1 MHKQHPT
8 AVLYMEK
15 ALSRYYI
22 YKFLTG
28 ISVATTSFF
37 FTFFYLKGFPIEYL
51 VYAIF
56 TYAVTCLIL
65 LPFIPR
71 IISRLGLRKTF
82 YLHTVFVFFKIISV
96 FLLVEYEWVAVFFLL
111 QFFNAFNVMFMR
123 IPLETHFS
131 LKGSCEKR
139 GRSIA
144 LENTILIV
152 SGALGGV
159 FAGHILD
166 TQGILFW
173 EVFHFGMIIVAAFVM
188 DISDEKVELY
198 STKIKEYKK
207 IFPKKLEQ
215 SLFFTNI
222 FYPFTRD
229 FLPMWIIINLGSFTI
244 GAYFLLF
251 RFVMSIFLNNFIG
264 KIVDLNKA
272 HSFYVLSVVL
282 SSIFYLL
289 IPFVTSSVNLF
300 LLSFSLGLFAI
311 IIEIPFRRTYYLLS
325 KANAHTTEFMI
336 YKELIIQK
344 SLFFSCVIALV
355 LLSFVTQWEYLLALG
370 SLSSLAFL
378 YLKPNLISTHSQGNI
393 K

>member
-1 MHKQHPT
+1 
-8 AVLYMEK
+8 
-15 ALSRYYI
+15 
-22 YKFLTG
+22 
-28 ISVATTSFF
+28 
-37 FTFFYLKGFPIEYL
+37 
-51 VYAIF
+51 
-56 TYAVTCLIL
+56 
-65 LPFIPR
+65 
-71 IISRLGLRKTF
+71 
-82 YLHTVFVFFKIISV
+82 
-96 FLLVEYEWVAVFFLL
+96 
-111 QFFNAFNVMFMR
+111 
-123 IPLETHFS
+123 
-131 LKGSCEKR
+131 
-139 GRSIA
+139 
-144 LENTILIV
+144 
-152 SGALGGV
+152 
-159 FAGHILD
+159 
-166 TQGILFW
+166 
-173 EVFHFGMIIVAAFVM
+173 M